1 MVQSVLFYN
10 VYNQEWDQAW
20 LLFLNKREQNN
31 WMSFKKRIATG
42 GQQKKKNNTNKI
54 ATTRFI
60 TNTYWVPIPLL
71 RSTRSSR
78 QVSMF
83 FLGA

>member
-10 VYNQEWDQAW
+10 VYNQEWDKAW

-42 GQQKKKNNTNKI
+42 GQQKKKKPTPKK
-54 ATTRFI
+54 
-60 TNTYWVPIPLL
+60 
-71 RSTRSSR
+71 
-78 QVSMF
+78 
-83 FLGA
+83 